1 MTRQDGGIRPDHDR
15 IPGWWIYRG
24 HGIPPQPGK
33 IVALPEPPLWRT
45 FHGDGPRQPV
55 PPENAEDADRK
66 LGRPAADR
74 PRQADPREC
83 DMVNAAIA
91 VRRPLLVTG
100 PPGVGKSSLAYRIA
114 RELGLGRVLEWPV
127 TSHSTLRSGL
137 YEYDAIGRA
146 QAVAAMA
153 GGRRSGS
160 AFAASDAAEAAVD
173 PSGRGDAQQAEPG
186 IGDFVRLGPVGTALL
201 PYDRPRV
208 LLIDELDKSDVDLP
222 NDLLHIFEDGE
233 FDIPELVRARNRHP
247 EAAVYTDDPDQVATV
262 RGGRLRC
269 RSFPIVVITS
279 NRERE
284 FPPAFLR
291 RCLPLELPAPNAEEL
306 ASMVRAQV
314 PKADDGLRRSL
325 IEDFLARTGR
335 GPMAR
340 DQLLNALH
348 LITSGAYADNL
359 GAQQSL
365 IDSVLYTLTAE

>member
-1 MTRQDGGIRPDHDR
+1 MTRKDGGNRPDRSDG
-15 IPGWWIYRG
+15 PDWWIYRG
-24 HGIPPQPGK
+24 HGIPPNPDT
-33 IVALPEPPLWRT
+33 VVSLPAPPLWRT
-45 FHGDGPRQPV
+45 FRGDGAAQPV
-55 PPENAEDADRK
+55 PPEDAEEADRK
-66 LGRPAADR
+66 LGRPKPDR
-74 PRQADPREC
+74 PRCADRLEC

-146 QAVAAMA
+146 QAAAALGA
-153 GGRRSGS
+153 GPDG
-160 AFAASDAAEAAVD
+160 AA
-173 PSGRGDAQQAEPG
+173 PAEPS

-208 LLIDELDKSDVDLP
+208 LLIDELDKSDIDLP

-233 FDIPELVRARNRHP
+233 FDIPELVRARHRQP
-247 EAAVYTDDPDQVATV
+247 EVTVYTKDPDQVATV

-291 RCLPLELPAPNAEEL
+291 RCLPLELPPPDAAEL
-306 ASMVRAQV
+306 ASMISAQV
-314 PKADDGLRRSL
+314 PDLHGEVPHGL
-325 IEDFLARTGR
+325 IQDFLARAAHS
-335 GPMAR
+335 PLAR

-348 LITSGAYADNL
+348 LITSGAYADDME
-359 GAQQSL
+359 AQQSL
-365 IDSVLYTLTAE
+365 IDAVLHSLAAE

>member
-1 MTRQDGGIRPDHDR
+1 MTRQDSGTRPDRAAAPD
-15 IPGWWIYRG
+15 WWIYRG
-24 HGIPPQPGK
+24 HGIPPEPGK
-33 IVALPEPPLWRT
+33 VVSLPAPPLWRT
-45 FHGDGPRQPV
+45 FRGDGPAQPV
-55 PPENAEDADRK
+55 PPEDAEESDRK
-66 LGRPAADR
+66 LGRPDPDR
-74 PRQADPREC
+74 PRRADRLEC

-100 PPGVGKSSLAYRIA
+100 SPGVGKSSLAYRIA

-137 YEYDAIGRA
+137 YDYDAIGRA
-146 QAVAAMA
+146 QAAAALGA
-153 GGRRSGS
+153 GPGPGAGPRPLAGPGG
-160 AFAASDAAEAAVD
+160 AASVE
-173 PSGRGDAQQAEPG
+173 PS

-208 LLIDELDKSDVDLP
+208 LLIDELDKSDIDLP

-233 FDIPELVRARNRHP
+233 FDIPELVRARHRQP
-247 EAAVYTDDPDQVATV
+247 EVTVYTKDPDQVATV

-291 RCLPLELPAPNAEEL
+291 RCLPLELPPPDAVEL
-306 ASMVRAQV
+306 ASMIRAQV
-314 PKADDGLRRSL
+314 PVLGDEIPHGL
-325 IEDFLARTGR
+325 IQDFLARAAHS
-335 GPMAR
+335 PLAR

-348 LITSGAYADNL
+348 LITSGAYANDTE
-359 GAQQSL
+359 AQQSL
-365 IDSVLYTLTAE
+365 IDAVLHSLEAE

>member
-1 MTRQDGGIRPDHDR
+1 MTRQDDHNTLPAGQARPH
-15 IPGWWIYRG
+15 WWIYRG
-24 HGIPPQPGK
+24 DGLPPGPDT
-33 IVALPEPPLWRT
+33 VVSLPEPPLWRT
-45 FHGDGPRQPV
+45 FRGDGPMQPV
-55 PPENAEDADRK
+55 PPEDNEEADRK
-66 LGRPAADR
+66 LGRPDRAR
-74 PRQADPREC
+74 PRRAGRREC

-100 PPGVGKSSLAYRIA
+100 PPGVGKSSLAYRVA

-146 QAVAAMA
+146 QAAGATTAA
-153 GGRRSGS
+153 RRSGPT
-160 AFAASDAAEAAVD
+160 AAARDLVA
-173 PSGRGDAQQAEPG
+173 PEPD

-208 LLIDELDKSDVDLP
+208 LLIDELDKSDIDLP

-233 FDIPELVRARNRHP
+233 FNIPELVRVRHRHP
-247 EAAVYTDDPDQVATV
+247 EAAVYTADPDQVALI

-279 NRERE
+279 NGERE

-291 RCLPLELPAPNAEEL
+291 RCLPLLLPAPDADEL

-314 PKADDGLRRSL
+314 PRLQEDPHG
-325 IEDFLARTGR
+325 IIQDFLARTAR
-335 GPMAR
+335 GPLAR

-348 LITSGAYADNL
+348 LITSGAYADDL
-359 GAQQSL
+359 EAQQSL
-365 IDSVLYTLTAE
+365 VNSVLYSLSAE

>member
-1 MTRQDGGIRPDHDR
+1 MTRQDGGTGPDRDEG
-15 IPGWWIYRG
+15 PSWWIYHG
-24 HGIPPQPGK
+24 HGIPPEPDRT
-33 IVALPEPPLWRT
+33 VVLPAPPLWRT
-45 FHGDGPRQPV
+45 FRGDGAALPV
-55 PPENAEDADRK
+55 PTEDAEEADRK
-66 LGRPAADR
+66 LGRPYPDR
-74 PRQADPREC
+74 PRRADRREC

-146 QAVAAMA
+146 QAAAAMTAAPGQAADA
-153 GGRRSGS
+153 GG
-160 AFAASDAAEAAVD
+160 A
-173 PSGRGDAQQAEPG
+173 PPAEPS
-186 IGDFVRLGPVGTALL
+186 IGEFVRLGPVGTALL

-208 LLIDELDKSDVDLP
+208 LLIDELDKSDIDLP

-233 FDIPELVRARNRHP
+233 FDIPELVRARHRQP
-247 EAAVYTDDPDQVATV
+247 EVSVYTKDPDQVATV

-291 RCLPLELPAPNAEEL
+291 RCLPLELPAPDADEL
-306 ASMVRAQV
+306 ASMIRAQV
-314 PKADDGLRRSL
+314 PQLEDEVPHGL
-325 IEDFLARTGR
+325 IQDFLARAER
-335 GPMAR
+335 SPLAR

-348 LITSGAYADNL
+348 LITSGAYANDL
-359 GAQQSL
+359 EAQQTL
-365 IDSVLYTLTAE
+365 VDSVLYSLAAE